1 MSIAA
6 YFMLTSLIPMI
17 SIIEPAIRAA
27 IALFVFDNAND
38 QTITIVLTSTFLW
51 IINVII
57 PSAIG
62 YIVILKEKIDFR
74 AGSAY

>member
-1 MSIAA
+1 
-6 YFMLTSLIPMI
+6 MI